1 MLKLT
6 RLSTVGGNDPMPL
19 TLGAPIPKANKAP
32 TPAALTA
39 VPGKPYLFK
48 QANGAMAYL
57 PPEPRVAAAHPALAA
72 PYGQD
77 TSPACGFVPQPGVWR
92 EDTPAKPGWYCA
104 SNRSNVNMRRH
115 WNGEGWSSWAEDTA
129 TPERRA
135 WALRRYVQR
144 QQGVRWRDDIAC
156 DWE

>member
-92 EDTPAKPGWYCA
+92 EDTPPKPGWYCA
-104 SNRSNVNMRRH
+104 STQRDDSQ
-115 WNGEGWSSWAEDTA
+115 
-129 TPERRA
+129 
-135 WALRRYVQR
+135 RRYWCGANWSVVVHYKRGAYYAAIRRTVKVAR
-144 QQGVRWRDDIAC
+144 QHAVRWRDDIAC